1 MYGDCTWSFSYFSTG
16 KTEREGGDRRPTEKT
31 QRGERGSV
39 GRGGGVGGGRGKKD
53 ILHIKPTQSATKLSQ
68 GRNTQHQTENENL
81 SKRWVMHITV
91 SLNKTWRN
99 MNWEGKHSKIKYLA
113 VSKAFRGY
121 ISTYSGIKKR
131 EHLILSI
138 VRVDF
143 CVCCSDLKERTS
155 DFKHSKSK
163 CLRLL
168 YPTAGE
174 RGGETDIHYIQ
185 NIEAKSNLKDLLIM
199 FTLMCTCDVCK
210 RSESI
215 CINPRLWRRDQFP
228 LLPNIPYER
237 QHLKASRFDDFR
249 LRAEIGHWLLK
260 HLSFSYSLEIFRV
273 R

>member
-1 MYGDCTWSFSYFSTG
+1 MSTAYYCQFESDLE
-16 KTEREGGDRRPTEKT
+16 KHELRRQTFEDKVL
-31 QRGERGSV
+31 GSKQCIS
-39 GRGGGVGGGRGKKD
+39 R
-53 ILHIKPTQSATKLSQ
+53 L
-68 GRNTQHQTENENL
+68 
-81 SKRWVMHITV
+81 
-91 SLNKTWRN
+91 
-99 MNWEGKHSKIKYLA
+99 YLYLLWY
-113 VSKAFRGY
+113 K
-121 ISTYSGIKKR
+121 KKR

-215 CINPRLWRRDQFP
+215 CINPRL
-228 LLPNIPYER
+228 
-237 QHLKASRFDDFR
+237 
-249 LRAEIGHWLLK
+249 
-260 HLSFSYSLEIFRV
+260 
-273 R
+273 